1 MRVSIRLKNPPPA
14 PPYKGGEKVTL
25 LHSSRC
31 GRGRGWVL
39 VLLALSFASHA
50 RAQTL
55 ADFDGPAPLRNQRP
69 YQTLFLT
76 FTPSDARALRR
87 GQHRERLQLDIANT
101 LLIPD
106 PKLGGGNVLE
116 DAETQT
122 VTLSVR
128 QGLGKGWE
136 AGAALPVTDRDG
148 GILDN
153 LVRFYHEGVGLV
165 KSSPDVFPGRPNIPS
180 YRSII
185 RSQEAGVDAGSAAG
199 LGDLSLYAVRG
210 LVSNDRRRLSVRAG
224 LKLPTGDAD
233 NLLGSGGTDYG
244 LDVDGARLLSTRA
257 ALFGSV
263 GYEKLGRAT
272 LVRSAALDS
281 LSYSLGAEY
290 RARPGLSYVLQTD
303 GGSRVVRT
311 GNRHADAEPSTLAL
325 SVRRGTGKRIWT
337 YSFTENG
344 DIFGYKLPF
353 VADIGPDVTFS
364 AGLEW
369 R

>member
-1 MRVSIRLKNPPPA
+1 MRI
-14 PPYKGGEKVTL
+14 TL
-25 LHSSRC
+25 AGALLIGTLC
-31 GRGRGWVL
+31 
-39 VLLALSFASHA
+39 LLATSAC
-50 RAQTL
+50 AQTL

-76 FTPSDARALRR
+76 FTPSNARALGR
-87 GQHRERLQLDIANT
+87 GQHRERLQLDVANT

-106 PKLGGGNVLE
+106 PKLGGDNVLE

-122 VTLSVR
+122 LTLSVR

-136 AGAALPVTDRDG
+136 AGAALPVVDRDG
-148 GILDN
+148 GVLDN
-153 LVRFYHEGVGLV
+153 FVRFYHEGVGLV
-165 KSSPDVFPGRPNIPS
+165 KSSPDVFAGRPNIVS

-185 RSQEAGVDAGSAAG
+185 RSQEAGVDAGSASG
-199 LGDLSLYAVRG
+199 IGDLSLYAVRG
-210 LVSNDRRRLSVRAG
+210 LLSTPRRSLSVRAG
-224 LKLPTGDAD
+224 LKLPTGDAA

-244 LDVDGARLLSTRA
+244 IDVDGAKLLGTRT
-257 ALFGSV
+257 ALFGSL
-263 GYEKLGRAT
+263 GYERLGRAT
-272 LVRSAALDS
+272 RVRSAARDA

-290 RARPGLSYVLQTD
+290 RARPGLSYLLQTD
-303 GGSRVVRT
+303 GGSRLVRT
-311 GNRHADAEPSTLAL
+311 GNRHADALPSTLSA
-325 SVRRGTGKRIWT
+325 SVRRGTGKRVWT

-353 VADIGPDVTFS
+353 LADIGPDVTFS

>member
-1 MRVSIRLKNPPPA
+1 MRVVFA
-14 PPYKGGEKVTL
+14 
-25 LHSSRC
+25 
-31 GRGRGWVL
+31 
-39 VLLALSFASHA
+39 LALLCLLPAV

-55 ADFDGPAPLRNQRP
+55 AGFDGPAPLRNQRP

-76 FTPSDARALRR
+76 FMPSDARALGQ
-87 GQHRERLQLDIANT
+87 GQHRERLQVDIANT
-101 LLIPD
+101 LLVPD
-106 PKLGGGNVLE
+106 PKQGGGNVLE

-122 VTLSVR
+122 LTLSVR
-128 QGLGKGWE
+128 RGLGHGWE
-136 AGAALPVTDRDG
+136 ADAALPVVDRDG

-153 LVRFYHEGVGLV
+153 FVRFYHEGVGLI
-165 KSSPDVFPGRPNIPS
+165 KSSPDVFPGRPHIPS

-185 RSQEAGVDAGSAAG
+185 RSQEAGVNAGSASG

-210 LVSNDRRRLSVRAG
+210 LLSGERRRLSVRAG
-224 LKLPTGDAD
+224 LKLPTGRAGS
-233 NLLGSGGTDYG
+233 LLGSGGTDYG
-244 LDVDGARLLSTRA
+244 IDVDGAELLSTRT

-263 GYEKLGRAT
+263 GYEKLGRAAA
-272 LVRSAALDS
+272 VRTAARDS

-290 RARPGLSYVLQTD
+290 RARPGLSYILQTD

-311 GNRHADAEPSTLAL
+311 GNRHADALPSTLAL
-325 SVRRGTGKRIWT
+325 SVRRGTGSRLWT